1 MKTPTQ
7 IVYDDDI
14 SLQTVHIDI
23 ELGNLC
29 NWACTYC
36 PKKSHDGSIPWVDK
50 NNLIKFLDQ
59 ACTHYKSLGKKY
71 FDFNFLGGEPTL
83 FKHFVEITNWIKQQ
97 DFYSNVEMMTNGY
110 RKMSY
115 WEKNIKSFDTVSI
128 THHAENADPLHTKTV
143 ADFVVDNGKYAS
155 VSIPMI
161 PWEWDKCMEHIETL
175 MHSKHPFNVSPKTL
189 LKDFG
194 GKNIPYDY
202 TDNQK
207 KILNKKFR
215 FNQLSNKHKKYRKG
229 INATKL
235 VANQANRFLGY
246 TCYAGIDIISINKV
260 GGLRLGGNCYVQ
272 HKGFTDKKYYDD
284 NIAFPQGPTICTQ
297 KICSCLPDVQTRK
310 YINA

>member
-97 DFYSNVEMMTNGY
+97 DNLLGFCFPP
-110 RKMSY
+110 
-115 WEKNIKSFDTVSI
+115 IKDVISMKDVRCI
-128 THHAENADPLHTKTV
+128 RYEIK
-143 ADFVVDNGKYAS
+143 
-155 VSIPMI
+155 
-161 PWEWDKCMEHIETL
+161 PWL
-175 MHSKHPFNVSPKTL
+175 
-189 LKDFG
+189 
-194 GKNIPYDY
+194 
-202 TDNQK
+202 
-207 KILNKKFR
+207 
-215 FNQLSNKHKKYRKG
+215 
-229 INATKL
+229 
-235 VANQANRFLGY
+235 
-246 TCYAGIDIISINKV
+246 
-260 GGLRLGGNCYVQ
+260 
-272 HKGFTDKKYYDD
+272 
-284 NIAFPQGPTICTQ
+284 
-297 KICSCLPDVQTRK
+297 
-310 YINA
+310 